1 MNMKNI
7 PRKSSPGV
15 SSLFTL
21 ARARWRQH
29 WLLLLVITLGML
41 VSIALA
47 CTIPLLSGVLQTAGL
62 RTALTSPP
70 ENAELAAHVTTP
82 GLSNPTIN
90 NIFPS
95 INSPFQQHLSRFLA
109 GPPRREVQTPDFSFV
124 SPTPPSSAL
133 MSIFGTSMSL
143 SASHV
148 RLLQGRLPLES
159 SDELE
164 IAVTS
169 ETAKFLGIKLK
180 DLITLEIPFLTLAPG
195 ATSSRQ
201 LVPAQQSLT
210 FHIVGIFHV
219 IQNDPYWHDVDY
231 LPIPP
236 SDTFPFTVLPALASD
251 TTLLAAFDA
260 IAQKHQETQ
269 LLFGYPSFANWYYQ
283 LAPRHI
289 SVSQINT
296 LIASLATVQ
305 VNIAQNFATTGLSFY
320 LSGATFHARAQE
332 SLLEQFRTRL
342 GTLRV
347 PVGLLAGL
355 IIALLLFFISV
366 MIVLLVDRQAEAIV
380 VLRGRGASNFQ
391 IFVALLAQCIGLC
404 LVALVAGLL
413 LTLLILPLAV
423 HFLLGTG
430 DSGALAQIM
439 NTPVAALLSV
449 WNYALITALV
459 AIIVMGLSL
468 LSIRRLNLIAAN
480 NASER
485 RARLPLWRRL
495 NLDLLAALVALVGY
509 GLSIYLGSIQQQLD
523 VQIQTLVV
531 TPLAFIGPFF
541 LLLAAMLLLMRV
553 FPWLLRLG
561 ARLVARGR
569 RAMPVLALAQIS
581 RAPRKS
587 LRMILLLAL
596 TIAFAFFTLVF
607 AASQEQRA
615 NDIASYEVGA
625 DFNGAIPADSPTHPL
640 QVETALYRG
649 LAGVTSAS
657 VGYEEAARS
666 VVVTPYIPLLIR
678 AIDPSTYADTAYWTE
693 QDSEQSLPSLMAQLA
708 ARRAAGS
715 QQNIVPAIITDA
727 TAANL
732 KLHVGSPFT
741 IYSNGIFQGN
751 ASISSAHLV
760 VIAIVHH
767 LPAIDE
773 SIENGILVDYST
785 FATVQANAE
794 QETVAVNHIW
804 LRASGSNDVLDSLT
818 TKLATSP
825 LHLDNLANRYTLKND
840 LLKDPLYFNILATL
854 TLGVTAA
861 FLLALFGNLLASW
874 LSARSRLTSFVVLRA
889 LGTSTRGIASL
900 FLWEQGIIYS
910 LALLLGL
917 LFGALLAFTVVPAL
931 VFTGVP
937 PGSFNSS
944 GFDFITLQHIIPVQ
958 VALPFS
964 LLMALLRFVATCA
977 IALVLMVS
985 LVLRRSMSRELRLQD
1000 DARLDFLTREEVAVP
1015 RSKVKPAKTRR
1026 ERGSIGLTSW
1036 QLTLLQLRRSP
1047 LLIVVACVTMIAAIG
1062 VMCVVP
1068 LFSAITTNGGLR
1080 TLLRANPA
1088 TSQILLD
1095 TSIQAMSTRAVQGVQ
1110 RTVDP
1115 LAQRDI
1121 GSYLNGAAFFTI
1133 TEPDFQPVALSTHAH
1148 ISTISLVS
1156 APMQQ
1161 AAAHLTLLQGRM
1173 PGLSSDIET
1182 LLTPDTARNLGVTI
1196 GSRLAIHLN
1205 IYAASSDPNAPP
1217 VNRTITLHLLVV
1229 GLIKVAPGDIVWHG
1243 SDFQPAAQGGQ
1254 EFNDTL
1260 LVSNEAFLGALDA
1273 AAQSLHTDAV
1283 FTSQPFTLTWDYS
1296 LNVAA
1301 LTTDQL
1307 NAIRGALGQLQ
1318 GDIAHLSGN
1327 IQNNQPVSG
1336 ITSFPYLLS
1345 AGLSDTTTGSFDLPD
1360 ILARYASRV
1369 AVIAIPIFLLS
1380 VLIIGLMLYFVSLLA
1395 QLLVDRQADAIAV
1408 LRSRGASSRQ
1418 IFNAMVMQSI
1428 MLGIIALVIG
1438 PVLALVVAALLA
1450 SRNLT
1455 SAGADALTYFMGHL
1469 WNALLSV
1476 GWYALATAAGA
1487 MLALIIALRYAAGMN
1502 IYALRQETG
1511 RASGRP
1517 IWQRM
1522 RLDVIAIVIAFAG
1535 YFISLYVSSAQN
1547 VLATRSIV
1555 LFSSPLTLITP
1566 LFLVIGCILLLLRI
1580 YPLLLRLGAWLA
1592 ARGRNATPMLAFAH
1606 MARSPRQTLRVTLL
1620 LALTVAFAIFSLVF
1634 TASQTQRSSDIAA
1647 FESGAD
1653 FSGDIVATGNT
1664 QQASLNAISSSYA
1677 KLPGVLSTSGGYN
1690 GDGVVTIQFQDTHIA
1705 VRAVDAGTFA
1715 QTAIW
1720 TEQDSSQSLASLMN
1734 LLVAQRPPA
1743 IGRRYVPI
1751 IMDAAMASS
1760 LNLQVGSKVNV
1771 QMSNLPDYTS
1781 GASASIFN
1789 CIVVAEVQ
1797 HIPTVNGGTTLDTSG
1812 STITIGGG
1820 MLLDYSTFARVYQLN
1835 NSLNPNGVALTPN
1848 QQQLPAQLQAELSA
1862 QKQAILPVNHIWLH
1876 TQDDEHTLSSVR
1888 AALTTSPLRLANLFD
1903 RRALRDTLNA
1913 EPLYLDLLTLLTI
1926 GATITLLLVL
1936 VGYVLA
1942 SWQNAKLRSGSF
1954 ITLRSLGASSLQV
1967 AGQFL
1972 LEQGFVFAIALLI
1985 GLALGS
1991 ILSATVVPTLV
2002 FSDIPISGILSNLSD
2017 SQFYAIQQAFP
2028 RQVVI
2033 PSTLGIA
2040 LALFVGIGILAI
2052 GTMVRTVMRPAL
2064 GQAIR
2069 LNED

>member
-1 MNMKNI
+1 MSI
-7 PRKSSPGV
+7 TQTSRKSSPGI

-47 CTIPLLSGVLQTAGL
+47 CTIPLLSEVLQTAGL
-62 RTALTSPP
+62 RAALSSASQ
-70 ENAELAAHVTTP
+70 NAELTAQVTTP
-82 GLSNPTIN
+82 GLSDPMLND
-90 NIFPS
+90 IFPS
-95 INSPFQQHLSRFLA
+95 INSSFQKNLNRFLA
-109 GPPRREVQTPDFSFV
+109 GPPRLEVQTPNFSFV
-124 SPTPPSSAL
+124 SPTPPSSAI
-133 MSIFGTSMSL
+133 MSIFATSMPL
-143 SASHV
+143 STGHAM
-148 RLLQGRLPLES
+148 LLQGRLPLASS
-159 SDELE
+159 SDIE
-164 IAVTS
+164 IAITP
-169 ETAKFLGIKLK
+169 ETAKFLGVKLN
-180 DLITLEIPFLTLAPG
+180 DVITLEIPFFALAHGSTYQLTPTQQPLA
-195 ATSSRQ
+195 
-201 LVPAQQSLT
+201 

-219 IQNDPYWHDVDY
+219 VQNDPYWHDVDY
-231 LPIPP
+231 LPVPP
-236 SDTFPFTVLPALASD
+236 TDTFPITALSALASS

-260 IAQKHQETQ
+260 IAQKHQETH
-269 LLFGYPSFANWYYQ
+269 LLFGYPSFVHWYYQ
-283 LAPRHI
+283 LDPHRI
-289 SVSQINT
+289 STNQLDD
-296 LIASLATVQ
+296 LIASLASVQ
-305 VNIAQNFATTGLSFY
+305 VGVAENFADRSLSMY
-320 LSGATFHARAQE
+320 LSGAAFHARAQP

-347 PVGLLAGL
+347 PVGLLSGL
-355 IIALLLFFISV
+355 VIALLLFFISV
-366 MIVLLVDRQAEAIV
+366 MIVLLVDRQAETIV
-380 VLRGRGASNFQ
+380 FLRGRGASNFQ
-391 IFVALLAQCIGLC
+391 IFVTLLTQCIGLC
-404 LVALVAGLL
+404 IVALAAGLL
-413 LTLLILPLAV
+413 LTPLVLPLVV
-423 HFLLGTG
+423 HFLLGSG
-430 DSGALAQIM
+430 DLGALATVM
-439 NTPVAALLSV
+439 NDPVAALWSV
-449 WNYALITALV
+449 RYYALATALV

-485 RARLPLWRRL
+485 RARIPLWRRL

-523 VQIQTLVV
+523 EQVQTLIV

-569 RAMPVLALAQIS
+569 RATPLLALAQIS

-615 NDIASYEVGA
+615 NDIASYEVGT
-625 DFNGAIPADSPTHPL
+625 DFNGAIPAESPNYPL
-640 QVETALYRG
+640 QQETALYRG

-657 VGYEEAARS
+657 VGYEEQARS

-678 AIDPSTYADTAYWTE
+678 AVDPTTYAGTAYWTS
-693 QDSEQSLPSLMAQLA
+693 QDSTQSLSSLMALLV
-708 ARRAAGS
+708 ARRASAIR
-715 QQNIVPAIITDA
+715 QNIVPAIVTA
-727 TAANL
+727 GAAANL
-732 KLHVGSPFT
+732 KLHVGSTFPT
-741 IYSNGIFQGN
+741 YSNGVFQGD
-751 ASISSAHLV
+751 AFISSAHLV
-760 VIAIVHH
+760 VIAIVNH

-773 SIENGILVDYST
+773 SIENGIMVDYQT
-785 FATVQANAE
+785 FATTQANTD
-794 QETVAVNHIW
+794 QETVAVNHVW
-804 LRASGSNDVLDSLT
+804 LRAAGNNDVLTSLT
-818 TKLATSP
+818 TKLTASTSR
-825 LHLDNLANRYTLKND
+825 LHLDNLANRFELKSD
-840 LLKDPLYFNILATL
+840 LLRDPLYFNIIAVL

-889 LGTSTRGIASL
+889 LGTSIRGIASL

-917 LFGALLAFTVVPAL
+917 LFGMLLAFTVVPML

-937 PGSFNSS
+937 PGSFNQN

-964 LLMALLRFVATCA
+964 LLLALLAFVAICV
-977 IALVLMVS
+977 IALGLMVS
-985 LVLRRSMSRELRLQD
+985 LVLRRSMSQELRLQD
-1000 DARLDFLTREEVAVP
+1000 DARLDFITREEVAMP
-1015 RSKVKPAKTRR
+1015 RSKVKPAKVRR
-1026 ERGSIGLTSW
+1026 ERASIGLTSW

-1047 LLIVVACVTMIAAIG
+1047 LLIAVACVTMIAAIS

-1068 LFSAITTNGGLR
+1068 LFSAITTNGGLHS
-1080 TLLRANPA
+1080 LLRANSA
-1088 TSQILLD
+1088 TSQILFD
-1095 TSIQAMSTRAVQGVQ
+1095 TSTQALSTRTVQGVQ
-1110 RTVDP
+1110 RTIDP
-1115 LAQRDI
+1115 LAHKDI
-1121 GSYLNGAAFFTI
+1121 SPHLSGAPFFTI
-1133 TEPDFQPVALSTHAH
+1133 SEPDFQPVAQPSHAH
-1148 ISTISLVS
+1148 ISTISVVS
-1156 APMQQ
+1156 APVQQ
-1161 AAAHLTLLQGRM
+1161 AAEHLTLLQGRM
-1173 PGLSSDIET
+1173 PSNSNEIET
-1182 LLTPDTARNLGVTI
+1182 LMTPNTAQNLGVTV
-1196 GSRLAIHLN
+1196 GSQMAVRLN
-1205 IYAASSDPNAPP
+1205 VYAASQNAPP
-1217 VNRTITLHLLVV
+1217 VNQTITLHMLVV
-1229 GLIKVAPGDIVWHG
+1229 GLIKVAPGDAVWQG
-1243 SDFQPAAQGGQ
+1243 SDFQPVAQGNQ
-1254 EFNDTL
+1254 TFSDTL
-1260 LVSNEAFLGALDA
+1260 LVSNEALLGALDQ
-1273 AAQSLHTDAV
+1273 AAQALHTDSV
-1283 FTSQPFTLTWDYS
+1283 FSSQPFALTWYYQ
-1296 LNVAA
+1296 LNVGA

-1307 NAIRGALGQLQ
+1307 NTILGALGQLQ

-1345 AGLSDTTTGSFDLPD
+1345 VGLSDSATGSFNLPD
-1360 ILARYASRV
+1360 ILARYDSRV

-1418 IFNAMVMQSI
+1418 IFNAMVLQSVI
-1428 MLGIIALVIG
+1428 LGLIALVIG
-1438 PVLALVVAALLA
+1438 PLLALVAAGLLA
-1450 SRNLT
+1450 TRNLAP
-1455 SAGADALTYFMGHL
+1455 AGADALTYFTSHL
-1469 WNALLSV
+1469 WNALASV
-1476 GWYALATAAGA
+1476 GWYALATAVGA
-1487 MLALIIALRYAAGMN
+1487 ILALVIALRYAAGMN
-1502 IYALRQETG
+1502 IHALRQETS

-1517 IWQRM
+1517 IWLRM

-1535 YFISLYVSSAQN
+1535 YFISLYVSSTQN
-1547 VLATRSIV
+1547 VLATRSVV

-1566 LFLVIGCILLLLRI
+1566 LFLVIGCILLLLRL

-1653 FSGDIVATGNT
+1653 FSGDITASSNT
-1664 QQASLNAISSSYA
+1664 QQASLNAITSPYQ
-1677 KLPGVLSTSGGYN
+1677 KLPGVIAASSSYS

-1705 VRAVDAGTFA
+1705 VLAVDAGTYA
-1715 QTAIW
+1715 QTVIW
-1720 TEQDSSQSLASLMN
+1720 TSQDSSQSLSSLMN
-1734 LLVAQRPPA
+1734 LLV
-1743 IGRRYVPI
+1743 GRRQAAIAQSQVPV
-1751 IMDAAMASS
+1751 IMDAAAASS
-1760 LNLQVGSKVNV
+1760 LNLQVGSKVAV
-1771 QMSNLPDYTS
+1771 QMSNLPDYAADTS
-1781 GASASIFN
+1781 TSVLH
-1789 CIVVAEVQ
+1789 CVVVAEVQ
-1797 HIPTVNGGTTLDTSG
+1797 HIPTVNAGTTLDTSG

-1820 MLLDYSTFARVYQLN
+1820 ILLDYTTFARVYQLS
-1835 NSLNPNGVALTPN
+1835 NSLNPSGPALTSSTS
-1848 QQQLPAQLQAELSA
+1848 QLPPALQTELLA
-1862 QKQAILPVNHIWLH
+1862 QKQAVLPINHIWLR
-1876 TQDDEHTLSSVR
+1876 TQDDEHTLATVR
-1888 AALTTSPLRLANLFD
+1888 TALSTSPLRLANLFD
-1903 RRALRDTLNA
+1903 RRTLQDTLNS

-1936 VGYVLA
+1936 IGYVLA

-1954 ITLRSLGASSLQV
+1954 VTLRSLGASSLQV

-1972 LEQGFVFAIALLI
+1972 LEQGFVFVVALLI

-1991 ILSATVVPTLV
+1991 VLSATVVPTLV

-2028 RQVVI
+2028 RQIVI

-2040 LALFVGIGILAI
+2040 LALFVGLGILAI

>member
-1 MNMKNI
+1 MARR
-7 PRKSSPGV
+7 PSPGI

-29 WLLLLVITLGML
+29 WVLLLVITLGML

-90 NIFPS
+90 TIYPS
-95 INSPFQQHLSRFLA
+95 IDTPFQQNLSRFLA
-109 GPPRREVQTPDFSFV
+109 GSPRLEVQTPNFGFV
-124 SPTPPSSAL
+124 SPTPPSSAQ
-133 MSIFGTSMSL
+133 MSIFATSMSL

-148 RLLQGRLPLES
+148 TLLQGRLPLRS
-159 SDELE
+159 SNELE
-164 IAVTS
+164 IAITP
-169 ETAKFLGIKLK
+169 ETAKFLGVKLN
-180 DLITLEIPFLTLAPG
+180 DVITLEIPFFVLAPG

-201 LVPAQQSLT
+201 LVPAQQPLA

-219 IQNDPYWHDVDY
+219 VQNDAYWHDVDY
-231 LPIPP
+231 LPVPP
-236 SDTFPFTVLPALASD
+236 SDQFPVTALSALTSD

-283 LAPRHI
+283 LAPHRI
-289 SVSQINT
+289 SVSQLDT
-296 LIASLATVQ
+296 LIASLARVQ
-305 VNIAQNFATTGLSFY
+305 VSISENFASNGLSIF
-320 LSGATFHARAQE
+320 LSGAAFHARSQP

-347 PVGLLAGL
+347 PVGLLTGL

-366 MIVLLVDRQAEAIV
+366 MIVLLVDRQAETIV
-380 VLRGRGASNFQ
+380 VLRGRGASNLQ

-404 LVALVAGLL
+404 IVALAAGLL
-413 LTLLILPLAV
+413 LTLLVLPLVV
-423 HFLLGTG
+423 HLLLGSG
-430 DSGALAQIM
+430 DQGALAQVMDTSGTAIE
-439 NTPVAALLSV
+439 SV
-449 WNYALITALV
+449 WYYALITALV

-480 NASER
+480 DASER

-523 VQIQTLVV
+523 AQIQTLVV

-569 RAMPVLALAQIS
+569 RATPVLALAQIS

-640 QVETALYRG
+640 QAETTLYRG
-649 LAGVTSAS
+649 LPGVTSAS
-657 VGYEEAARS
+657 VGYEELARS

-678 AIDPSTYADTAYWTE
+678 AVDPSTYASTAYWTS
-693 QDSEQSLPSLMAQLA
+693 QDSEQSLPSLMTQLTT
-708 ARRAAGS
+708 RRAVAIR
-715 QQNIVPAIITDA
+715 QNIIPAIITEA

-732 KLHVGSPFT
+732 KLNVGSTFT
-741 IYSNGIFQGN
+741 TYSNGIFQGN

-760 VIAIVHH
+760 VIALVNH

-773 SIENGILVDYST
+773 SIENGILVDYQT
-785 FATVQANAE
+785 FANVQANTE
-794 QETVAVNHIW
+794 QETVAVNHVW
-804 LRASGSNDVLDSLT
+804 LRATGNDDVLNNLT
-818 TKLATSP
+818 TKLTASP
-825 LHLDNLANRYTLKND
+825 LQLDNLANRYALKSD

-900 FLWEQGIIYS
+900 FLWEQGIIYT

-917 LFGALLAFTVVPAL
+917 LFGALLAFTVVPTL

-964 LLMALLRFVATCA
+964 LLLALLVFVATCA

-985 LVLRRSMSRELRLQD
+985 LVLRRSMSQELRLQD
-1000 DARLDFLTREEVAVP
+1000 DARLDFLTREEMAVP
-1015 RSKVKPAKTRR
+1015 RSKVKPAKVRH
-1026 ERGSIGLTSW
+1026 ERASIGLTSW

-1047 LLIVVACVTMIAAIG
+1047 LLIAVACVTMIAAIG

-1068 LFSAITTNGGLR
+1068 LFSAITTDGGLR
-1080 TLLRANPA
+1080 SLMRADPA

-1095 TSIQAMSTRAVQGVQ
+1095 TSTQALSTRTVQGVQ

-1115 LAQRDI
+1115 LARKDI
-1121 GSYLNGAAFFTI
+1121 GSYLSGAPFFTI
-1133 TEPDFQPVALSTHAH
+1133 SEPDFQPVALASHAH

-1156 APMQQ
+1156 APIQQ

-1173 PGLSSDIET
+1173 PGHSSDIET
-1182 LLTPDTARNLGVTI
+1182 LLTPDTAQNLGVTI
-1196 GSRLAIHLN
+1196 GSRLSINLN
-1205 IYAASSDPNAPP
+1205 VYAASQNSPP

-1229 GLIKVAPGDIVWHG
+1229 GLIKVVPGDIVWRG
-1243 SDFQPAAQGGQ
+1243 SDFQPAEQGSQ
-1254 EFNDTL
+1254 EFSDTL
-1260 LVSNEAFLGALDA
+1260 LVSNEAFLGALDQ
-1273 AAQSLHTDAV
+1273 AAQSLHTDSV
-1283 FTSQPFTLTWDYS
+1283 FTSQPFALTWYYS

-1301 LTTDQL
+1301 ITTNQL
-1307 NAIRGALGQLQ
+1307 NTIMGALGQLQ

-1345 AGLSDTTTGSFDLPD
+1345 VGISDNTTGSFDLPD

-1428 MLGIIALVIG
+1428 ILGLIALIIG
-1438 PVLALVVAALLA
+1438 PLLALVVAGLLA
-1450 SRNLT
+1450 SHNLT
-1455 SAGADALTYFMGHL
+1455 SAGADALTYFTGHL

-1487 MLALIIALRYAAGMN
+1487 MLALIIALRYATGMN
-1502 IYALRQETG
+1502 IHALRQETS

-1522 RLDVIAIVIAFAG
+1522 RLDMIAIVIAFAG
-1535 YFISLYVSSAQN
+1535 YFISLYVSSTQN

-1566 LFLVIGCILLLLRI
+1566 LFLVIGCILLLLRL

-1653 FSGDIVATGNT
+1653 FSGDIITSGNAP
-1664 QQASLNAISSSYA
+1664 QASLGAITSSYA
-1677 KLPGVLSTSGGYN
+1677 KLPGVISTSGGYN
-1690 GDGVVTIQFQDTHIA
+1690 GDGIVTILFQDTHIA
-1705 VRAVDAGTFA
+1705 VRAVDAGSFA

-1720 TEQDSSQSLASLMN
+1720 TAQDSSQSLDSLMN
-1734 LLVAQRPPA
+1734 LLVARRQAA
-1743 IGRRYVPI
+1743 IAQGQVPV

-1760 LNLQVGSKVNV
+1760 LNLQIGSKVSV
-1771 QMSNLPDYTS
+1771 QMNNLPDYAQDTNTS
-1781 GASASIFN
+1781 ILN
-1789 CIVVAEVQ
+1789 CVVIAEVQ
-1797 HIPTVNGGTTLDTSG
+1797 HIPTVNAGTTLDASG

-1820 MLLDYSTFARVYQLN
+1820 MLLDYTTLARVYQLN
-1835 NSLNPNGVALTPN
+1835 NSLNPNGVALTPS
-1848 QQQLPAQLQAELSA
+1848 QQQLPHQLQVELTA
-1862 QKQAILPVNHIWLH
+1862 QKQAVLPVNHIWLQ
-1876 TQDDEHTLSSVR
+1876 TQDDEPSLATIRTALS
-1888 AALTTSPLRLANLFD
+1888 TSPLRLANLFD

-1926 GATITLLLVL
+1926 GATITLVLVL

-1972 LEQGFVFAIALLI
+1972 LEQGFVFVVALLI

-1991 ILSATVVPTLV
+1991 ILSATVVPTLI

-2033 PSTLGIA
+2033 PPTLGIA